1 MVFSFPGSGQG
12 SPGWCGG
19 SVFGRACLIAGGCHP
34 VLHDRSAVLVT
45 PLWVRRL
52 GFWRRVL
59 TGWFCVPVCCG
70 VRFCGA
76 GRGKKS
82 VSSVFSCSP
91 GTVGHSAGAGWLDF
105 SWVWV
110 RPGKSPVRCWTGKS
124 GSGWGLGPVSL
135 PAPLELGLGWLG
147 SARRWSLLRLFGAFL
162 RCWEKIQR
170 NRTKFLIEQNF
181 EQVRWRPRRRPGC
194 SGRR

>member
-1 MVFSFPGSGQG
+1 MH
-12 SPGWCGG
+12 
-19 SVFGRACLIAGGCHP
+19 ACMTGVRFCRCAP
-34 VLHDRSAVLVT
+34 SR
-45 PLWVRRL
+45 VRRL

-70 VRFCGA
+70 VRFCGT

-91 GTVGHSAGAGWLDF
+91 GTTGHSAGAGWLDF

-110 RPGKSPVRCWTGKS
+110 QPGKSPVWCWTGKS
-124 GSGWGLGPVSL
+124 DCGWVLGGGFAPCSPGVSAGPC
-135 PAPLELGLGWLG
+135 PAYLARELAEAVWVFCGVGK
-147 SARRWSLLRLFGAFL
+147 
-162 RCWEKIQR
+162 KIQQ

-181 EQVRWRPRRRPGC
+181 EKVRWRPRRRPGC
-194 SGRR
+194 CGRR

>member
-1 MVFSFPGSGQG
+1 M
-12 SPGWCGG
+12 
-19 SVFGRACLIAGGCHP
+19 
-34 VLHDRSAVLVT
+34 VT

-124 GSGWGLGPVSL
+124 GSGWALG
-135 PAPLELGLGWLG
+135 
-147 SARRWSLLRLFGAFL
+147 RFRSLLPWCFGWALPGVPGAGAWLKLFGTF
-162 RCWEKIQR
+162 CSVGKNPTESNKIS
-170 NRTKFLIEQNF
+170 NRTKLRTGQMEASKASRMFRAPMTSTPSHLEAERF
-181 EQVRWRPRRRPGC
+181 FRPW
-194 SGRR
+194 

>member
-1 MVFSFPGSGQG
+1 MTGVRFCRCAPS
-12 SPGWCGG
+12 
-19 SVFGRACLIAGGCHP
+19 R
-34 VLHDRSAVLVT
+34 
-45 PLWVRRL
+45 VRRL

-91 GTVGHSAGAGWLDF
+91 GTVVHSAGAGWLDF

-110 RPGKSPVRCWTGKS
+110 QPGKSPVWCWTGKS
-124 GSGWGLGPVSL
+124 DSGWGLGPASF
-135 PAPLELGLGWLG
+135 PAPLEFRLGLARHIWHG
-147 SARRWSLLRLFGAFL
+147 SWLRLFGCFAVL
-162 RCWEKIQR
+162 GKKPAESNKIS
-170 NRTKFLIEQNF
+170 NRTKLRTG
-181 EQVRWRPRRRPGC
+181 QVEASKASRMFRAPMTSTPSHLEAERFFRPW
-194 SGRR
+194 

>member
-19 SVFGRACLIAGGCHP
+19 SVFGRACLIAGGCHSR
-34 VLHDRSAVLVT
+34 LQDRSAVLPAC
-45 PLWVRRL
+45 PLGYGVWVFIAACAGRM
-52 GFWRRVL
+52 VL
-59 TGWFCVPVCCG
+59 CSGLLC

-91 GTVGHSAGAGWLDF
+91 GTTGHSAGAGWLDF

-110 RPGKSPVRCWTGKS
+110 QPGKSPVWCWTGKS
-124 GSGWGLGPVSL
+124 DCGWVLGSGFFLCSPGVSAGPC
-135 PAPLELGLGWLG
+135 PAYLARELAEAVGVFCGVG
-147 SARRWSLLRLFGAFL
+147 KKS
-162 RCWEKIQR
+162 
-170 NRTKFLIEQNF
+170 NRIEQNF
-181 EQVRWRPRRRPGC
+181 
-194 SGRR
+194 